1 MMHPIPS
8 SASSSPS
15 APASSAPSAVSARPF
30 PESGQPE
37 RLGPPAVLDATQ
49 QAAATD
55 LINGPRRGVYG
66 PFRPLLHRPSL
77 LGAVAKVGE
86 TLRYEGTLPAALR
99 EWTICVV
106 ARETSNV
113 FEWDMHVP
121 LAAAA
126 GVPRAALDALDAGQA
141 SPPVLS
147 AELALAREVASELL
161 TRHRLNHATWD
172 RALSLWGEPVLVEL
186 ITLVGYFAMVCWLM
200 NAARTPGPTLPTV
213 PPAPPTA

>member
-1 MMHPIPS
+1 MTAQTNALSFFS
-8 SASSSPS
+8 SA
-15 APASSAPSAVSARPF
+15 SARPF

-37 RLGPPAVLDATQ
+37 RLGPPAVLDAAQ
-49 QAAATD
+49 QAAADD

-66 PFRPLLHRPSL
+66 PFRPLLHRPPL

-86 TLRYEGTLPAALR
+86 TLRYQGSLAAVLR

-113 FEWDMHVP
+113 FEWDMHLP

-126 GVPRAALDALDAGQA
+126 GVPPAALKALDAGEPLPA
-141 SPPVLS
+141 DLS
-147 AELALAREVASELL
+147 AELQLACKVAAELL
-161 TRHRLNHATWD
+161 HQHRLSEDTWT
-172 RALSLWGEPVLVEL
+172 AAIALWGEAALVEL

-200 NAARTPGPTLPTV
+200 NAARTPGPAV
-213 PPAPPTA
+213 G